1 MQTVTTT
8 AIRDAFVGA
17 IRAIVPTHTPLSAV
31 GWSYV
36 PSARKGGRA
45 VLPPAMRNFDVIM
58 GAGVPSYAWHGGIG
72 TAYQCRVSIAT
83 SYAGVEPDM
92 LEPLLTEDAV
102 DLRRALSQLRDPTL
116 PGLANV
122 IAAGIANEQVD
133 SEANVYVQHTFVVHY
148 HQSTD

>member
-1 MQTVTTT
+1 MNTVSTTE
-8 AIRDAFVGA
+8 IRDAFVVKIA
-17 IRAIVPTHTPLSAV
+17 AIVPSHAPLSSI
-31 GWSYV
+31 GWSYT
-36 PSARKGGRA
+36 PAARKGGRA
-45 VLPPAMRNFDVIM
+45 VLAPATRNYDVIM

-72 TAYQCRVSIAT
+72 TAYQCRIAIAT

-122 IAAGIANEQVD
+122 VAAGIANEQVD
-133 SEANVYVQHTFVVHY
+133 SEANVYVEHTFVVHY